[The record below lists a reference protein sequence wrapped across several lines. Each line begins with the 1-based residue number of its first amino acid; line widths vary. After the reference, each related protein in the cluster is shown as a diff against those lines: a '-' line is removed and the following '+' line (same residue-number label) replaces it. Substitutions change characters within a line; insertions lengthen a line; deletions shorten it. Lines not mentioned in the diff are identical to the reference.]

1 MKNKLWTFGC
11 SFTESLKSMYE
22 QDLKNGNP
30 SSFIDYYKYMGNS
43 FPPMWSEL
51 LAEKLNLELENK
63 GVGGSSNYTIL
74 SSFIQNIKNFKENDL
89 IIIQWTISLRF
100 RICDYNTN
108 KFRDLLPMN
117 IDEPNMRKYFPYM
130 QNRERGIWF
139 TELIEY
145 SHFIIEY
152 CKSKNIKLMFWS
164 VDDVLYSKLSND
176 IKDYFIH
183 SPNGNN
189 IEIGHDSYLSRKT
202 NQWKIKQETNHT
214 IDDEHYGKYGNH
226 YMYEILNINYNRLY
240 NKIN

>member
-22 QDLKNGNP
+22 QDLKLCQP

-43 FPPMWSEL
+43 FPPMWNEL

-74 SSFIQNIKNFKENDL
+74 SIFIQNIKNFKENDL
-89 IIIQWTISLRF
+89 IIIQWTSSLRF
-100 RICDYNTN
+100 RICDYETN
-108 KFRDLLPMN
+108 KFIDLLPMN
-117 IDEPNMRKYFPYM
+117 IDEPNIRKYFPYM
-130 QNRERGIWF
+130 QNREGGIWF

-145 SHFIIEY
+145 SQFIIEY

-164 VDDVLYSKLSND
+164 MDDKLDSELSND

-189 IEIGHDSYLSRKT
+189 IEIGHPIYISSKT
-202 NQWKIKQETNHT
+202 NEWKIKQETNGK

-226 YMYEILNINYNRLY
+226 YLYEILNINYNRLY
-240 NKIN
+240 SFR